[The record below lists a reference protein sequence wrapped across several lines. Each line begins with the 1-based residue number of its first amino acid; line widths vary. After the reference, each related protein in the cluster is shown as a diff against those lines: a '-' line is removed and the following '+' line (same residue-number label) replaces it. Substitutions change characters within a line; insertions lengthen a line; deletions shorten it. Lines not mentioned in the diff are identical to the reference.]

1 MKNLR
6 TFQAKSMAEALDL
19 VKRRLGRDAVILH
32 TRNVQRG
39 RWWSMGRRSLVEIT
53 AATDV
58 PASPPGP
65 RVRTRPAVGGGE
77 PIAQVKL
84 PERPRERTGGPV
96 FAGGDP
102 GLLNEIGELRKLVQD
117 LVRESRRTRMPTL
130 PADLVE
136 LYTRLIQND
145 VAQDLAAQLVEQLRP
160 EIESGAL
167 AASEDARRRLAA
179 FIESMLPV
187 AGPIQLDGAARPNI
201 IALIGPTGVGK
212 TTTVA
217 KLAANFSLREGRKVG
232 LVTIDTYRI
241 AAVEQLRT
249 YAQIINV
256 PLEVVMTPSQLR
268 GALQSMSD
276 RDVVLLDTAGRSQ
289 HDQIKLNELKCFLDE
304 AKPHEVHLV
313 LAGTCS
319 ERVLTDTMQRFAPIG
334 VNRVIFTKLDEAI
347 GFGAILSCLHKANAK
362 LSYITTGQD
371 VPDDIEV
378 GRAGRVAELIIN
390 GGGFEHCPN

>member
-1 MKNLR
+1 
-6 TFQAKSMAEALDL
+6 MAEALDQ
-19 VKRRLGRDAVILH
+19 VKQRLGRDAVILH
-32 TRNVQRG
+32 TRTVQEG
-39 RWWSMGRRSLVEIT
+39 RWWFFGRRPMVEIT
-53 AATDV
+53 AATDIA
-58 PASPPGP
+58 PAAAP
-65 RVRTRPAVGGGE
+65 VRTRTRGPAASPETGPSVTSRGAEDSRLSTAARPGQAPAAGHG
-77 PIAQVKL
+77 PIRSETAL
-84 PERPRERTGGPV
+84 INEL
-96 FAGGDP
+96 GD
-102 GLLNEIGELRKLVQD
+102 LRRMVQD
-117 LVRESRRTRMPTL
+117 LVRESRQSRHPTL
-130 PADLVE
+130 PKDLVE

-145 VAQDLAAQLVEQLRP
+145 VAQDIATQLVEQLRP

-167 AASEDARRRLAA
+167 ASPESTRRRLAA

-187 AGPIQLDGAARPNI
+187 AGPIQLDGAARPNV
-201 IALIGPTGVGK
+201 IAFIGPTGVGK

-268 GALQSMSD
+268 TALQGMHGC
-276 RDVVLLDTAGRSQ
+276 DVVLIDTAGRSQ
-289 HDQIKLNELKCFLDE
+289 HDPIKLNELRCFMDE
-304 AKPHEVHLV
+304 ARPNEVHLV

-319 ERVLTDTMQRFAPIG
+319 ERILTDTIERFAPIG

-347 GFGAILSCLHKANAK
+347 GFGAILTCLHKAKTK

-371 VPDDIEV
+371 VPDDIEI
-378 GRAGRVAELIIN
+378 GRPERVAELIVT
-390 GGGFEHCPN
+390 GGALPPCPN